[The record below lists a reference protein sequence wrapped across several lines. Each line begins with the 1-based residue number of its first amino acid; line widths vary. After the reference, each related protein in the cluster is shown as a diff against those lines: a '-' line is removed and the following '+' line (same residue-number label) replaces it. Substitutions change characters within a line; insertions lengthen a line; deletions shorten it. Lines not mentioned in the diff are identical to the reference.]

1 MFSVFTLDLKI
12 ASANLTFKNIFWEQ
26 TQVSYEHNR
35 PQLKRFHCNIML
47 WLAPLVQLLFL
58 NTYQKM
64 INGVG
69 WLDDRHGLSP
79 ILYDTAPLCLHWST
93 IVPLCFHLL

>member
-1 MFSVFTLDLKI
+1 M
-12 ASANLTFKNIFWEQ
+12 
-26 TQVSYEHNR
+26 
-35 PQLKRFHCNIML
+35 RFHLYIFFTVFCVHSIFL
-47 WLAPLVQLLFL
+47 FFSLRLFEAQLLFL
-58 NTYQKM
+58 NIYQKM